1 MLRIKRLEEY
11 YFVKYLKGNVICERV
26 FSNENEAVEFYERQ
40 ERAEFYRENNL
51 VDRKGKKIQAKAI
64 VCYDNSRMILFT
76 SRKKARAFFNIVFL
90 VDSNAVYVN
99 K

>member
-1 MLRIKRLEEY
+1 MVKLREY
-11 YFVKYLKGNVICERV
+11 YIVKYVRNGVVCERV
-26 FSNENEAVEFYERQ
+26 FSNENEAVEFYEQQ

-76 SRKKARAFFNIVFL
+76 SRKKARAFFNIVSL